1 MSTRLTYPPG
11 LLRHGE
17 AAEYLGVSPRTLD
30 EYQARGLLIAV
41 DLDGMKRWRRDDLDE
56 FIRARPDW
64 DPKGSRTA

>member
-1 MSTRLTYPPG
+1 MIRITYPPA

-30 EYQARGLLIAV
+30 EYQAKSLIIPV

-56 FIRARPDW
+56 FARTRPDW
-64 DPKGSRTA
+64 EGRK